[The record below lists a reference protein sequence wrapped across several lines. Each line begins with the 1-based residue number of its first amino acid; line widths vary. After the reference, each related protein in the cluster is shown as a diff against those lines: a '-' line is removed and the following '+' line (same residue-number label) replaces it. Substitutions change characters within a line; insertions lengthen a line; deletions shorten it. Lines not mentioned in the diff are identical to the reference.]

1 MASSDLRRRLLVARH
16 RQATIVFEGS
26 VHIGPGFAVSM
37 PGPCTL
43 VIGDG
48 VEFRR
53 DCFLE
58 LEWHS
63 TVRIGAGT
71 TFTRDVMIQCTKEIT
86 IGRGC
91 LFANGAHVVDSRH
104 EFRDPTRPLIEQG
117 LSFAPL
123 TIGDD
128 VWVAAKAVIN
138 ADVGDRAVIGAGSVV
153 NRPVAPWTFA
163 GGVPAKPIE
172 TFGP

>member
-1 MASSDLRRRLLVARH
+1 MLVRRH

-26 VHIGPGFAVSM
+26 VRIGPGFAVSM

-43 VIGDG
+43 IVGDG

-63 TVRIGAGT
+63 TLRIGAGT
-71 TFTRDVMIQCTKEIT
+71 TFTRDVMIQVTKEVA

-104 EFRDPTRPLIEQG
+104 NFRDLSRPLIDQG

-123 TIGDD
+123 TIGND

-138 ADVGDRAVIGAGSVV
+138 ADVGDRAVVGAGSVV
-153 NRPVAPWTFA
+153 NRPVEPCTFV
-163 GGVPAKPIE
+163 GGVPARLIE
-172 TFGP
+172 RFGP

>member
-1 MASSDLRRRLLVARH
+1 MLVARH
-16 RQATIVFEGS
+16 RKATIVFEGRATL
-26 VHIGPGFAVSM
+26 GPGFSVQL
-37 PGPCTL
+37 PDGPCTI

-63 TVRIGAGT
+63 RLRIGAGT
-71 TFTRDVMIQCTKEIT
+71 TFTRDVMIQVTKEVS
-86 IGRGC
+86 IGSGC

-104 EFRDPTRPLIEQG
+104 NFRDPAKRLIDQG

-153 NRPVAPWTFA
+153 NRPIEPWTFA
-163 GGVPAKPIE
+163 GGVPARPIDR
-172 TFGP
+172 FAP